1 MNVTA
6 LHTLLSLLLFCT
18 SAQYAGAGEGTPI
31 PIVASVA
38 EDDGVR
44 TSLVERAPSTR
55 PKSRQ
60 GAGIPPSA
68 SRPVMETRWVVACPG
83 NSVTSGDEVST
94 CGFALNACVGTGAGG
109 PLAQVW
115 RRRVSPTAG
124 PWTLAG
130 STCFPPGATRPGRPA
145 LTVEQVRLAFARTPF
160 KQPSVVVQP
169 PGGRTLVNLETFFEA
184 SFAGAGFGAGDVHS
198 VSLLGR
204 SVRIRVLSAG
214 YKWTFGAGSALV
226 TASTGGPWPDGDVR
240 HTYDRVGEYLV
251 RVSAVYRGEY
261 SVDSGAW
268 MPVGSTVTLPAPSV
282 RLSVLTA
289 QNRLLA
295 D

>member
-1 MNVTA
+1 MRYLSPHVIAAVLCLPGLNSVDDHFRLDPLSTIAERGGVTTRA
-6 LHTLLSLLLFCT
+6 S
-18 SAQYAGAGEGTPI
+18 GETHWRRSG
-31 PIVASVA
+31 SV
-38 EDDGVR
+38 
-44 TSLVERAPSTR
+44 
-55 PKSRQ
+55 PKSVPGVPKSQ
-60 GAGIPPSA
+60 
-68 SRPVMETRWVVACPG
+68 PVFETRWVVACPG
-83 NSVTSGDEVST
+83 NSVMSGDEVST
-94 CGFALNACVGTGAGG
+94 CGFAMNACVGIDGGG

-115 RRRVSPTAG
+115 RRQVSPTAG

-130 STCFPPGATRPGRPA
+130 STCFPPGVARPGQPA

-160 KQPSVVVQP
+160 KQPSVVMQP

-204 SVRIRVLSAG
+204 DVRIRVLSAG
-214 YKWTFGAGSALV
+214 YKWNLGGGSALV
-226 TASTGGPWPDGDVR
+226 TASAGGPWPDGDVR
-240 HTYDRVGEYLV
+240 HTYDRAGEYLV

-261 SVDSGAW
+261 SVDGGAW
-268 MPVGSTVTLPAPSV
+268 MPVGSTVTLSAPSV